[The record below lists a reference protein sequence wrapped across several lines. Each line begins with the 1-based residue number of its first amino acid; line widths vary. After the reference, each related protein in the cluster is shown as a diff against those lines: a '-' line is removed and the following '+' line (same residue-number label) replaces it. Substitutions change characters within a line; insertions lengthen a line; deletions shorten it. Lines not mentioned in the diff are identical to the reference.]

1 MDKDSSRCRFSKYIL
16 KRENYLNEAKRY
28 FIPPLCFIL
37 CSYLLD
43 KFYVLTNFKKFER
56 MPVWRWYNGNIIQIV
71 LESFNISGNKELERE
86 LIELAVAVSER
97 YADVSEL
104 NDNFEK
110 INAMLNID
118 FEFLFS

>member
-1 MDKDSSRCRFSKYIL
+1 
-16 KRENYLNEAKRY
+16 
-28 FIPPLCFIL
+28 
-37 CSYLLD
+37 
-43 KFYVLTNFKKFER
+43 